1 MIVEGIQ
8 SRNIIAA
15 SQNLN
20 LSGSERIEKSYR
32 AEILENQNKMMINSS
47 SKQSLNH
54 DKFVNTYKESNLGDT
69 ILNNSEQANL
79 N

>member
-32 AEILENQNKMMINSS
+32 AEIMDNQNKIMINSS
-47 SKQSLNH
+47 SKQSFNY
-54 DKFVNTYKESNLGDT
+54 DKFVIPIKESNLGDT
-69 ILNNSEQANL
+69 LLNNTE
-79 N
+79 